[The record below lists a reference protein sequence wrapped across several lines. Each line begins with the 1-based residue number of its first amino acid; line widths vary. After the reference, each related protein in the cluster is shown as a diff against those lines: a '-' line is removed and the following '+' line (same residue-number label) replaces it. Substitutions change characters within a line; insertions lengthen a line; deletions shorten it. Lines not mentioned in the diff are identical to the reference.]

1 MNFFMNT
8 EYFVSWEQWGTLTIR
23 LKPEVMLSI
32 MILLTGVRIFC
43 RPTVIMRPVY
53 RSRII
58 GLIVIWRQR
67 ISADEVDKAIFL
79 IPFGFT
85 PNFCLSLP
93 NNFLL

>member
-23 LKPEVMLSI
+23 LKPEGMLSI
-32 MILLTGVRIFC
+32 MILLTGGRIFC
-43 RPTVIMRPVY
+43 RPTVIMRRVY
-53 RSRII
+53 SSRSIGQIVNWRHRIF
-58 GLIVIWRQR
+58 
-67 ISADEVDKAIFL
+67 ADEVCKAIFL